1 MPRLFAA
8 LVFLGLALAAD
19 GLVVLG
25 AAQYDGRPS
34 PVFAHRLEAAY
45 RLWKAG
51 AAPRILVTGGKRPGD
66 RFSEGAA
73 GCRYL
78 RRLGVPKKALI
89 CEEKSTSTW
98 ENLRAA
104 KRVFGR
110 RPVIL
115 VTDAPHL
122 PRALLLAERLG
133 LQARGYPVRGR
144 FKPAYVRREQ
154 LLYLLAWL
162 GLTH

>member
-1 MPRLFAA
+1 MPRVLAA
-8 LVFLGLALAAD
+8 LLLLGLALAAD

-98 ENLRAA
+98 ENLLAA
-104 KRVFGR
+104 KRVFGGKQ
-110 RPVIL
+110 VIL

-122 PRALLLAERLG
+122 PRALMLAKRLG
-133 LQARGYPVRGR
+133 LVARGYPVRGR
-144 FKPAYVRREQ
+144 FASRYVWRER
-154 LLYLLAWL
+154 LLYLAARL
-162 GLTH
+162 GWTH

>member
-1 MPRLFAA
+1 MARALIALF
-8 LVFLGLALAAD
+8 LLGLALAAD

-34 PVFAHRLEAAY
+34 PVFAHRLEAAF

-51 AAPRILVTGGKRPGD
+51 VAPRILVTGGKRPGD

-98 ENLRAA
+98 ENLQAA
-104 KRVFGR
+104 KRIFGR
-110 RPVIL
+110 KQVIL

-122 PRALLLAERLG
+122 PRALLLARRLG
-133 LQARGYPVRGR
+133 LVARGYPVRGR
-144 FKPAYVRREQ
+144 FALRYLWRER
-154 LLYLLAWL
+154 LLYLAARL
-162 GLTH
+162 GWTH